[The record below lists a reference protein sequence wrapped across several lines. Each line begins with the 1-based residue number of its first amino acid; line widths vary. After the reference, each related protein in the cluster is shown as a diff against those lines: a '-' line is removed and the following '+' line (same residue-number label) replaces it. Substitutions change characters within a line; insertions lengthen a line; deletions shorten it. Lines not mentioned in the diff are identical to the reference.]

1 MIVTRE
7 NRTSLHALLIG
18 GYLLIWASFGVVAHL
33 LDQTLHWQLGNWTW
47 FAMHPW
53 APAAAVLAVAG
64 AFQFSRLKYRCL
76 DKCRTPLNFIMSH
89 WHGPRPA
96 WESFNLGVAHGVYWV
111 GCCWALMLLMFVV
124 GTGNIGWMLALGLL
138 MALEKNHPWGRSIA
152 APLGVS
158 LLTLA
163 ALITATGTGMIL
175 G

>member
-1 MIVTRE
+1 LRRE

-47 FAMHPW
+47 FAMHPR

-96 WESFNLGVAHGVYWV
+96 WESFNLGVAHGVYCV

-138 MALEKNHPWGRSIA
+138 LVAKKSSLGPLDRRAAGREFA
-152 APLGVS
+152 NVG
-158 LLTLA
+158 
-163 ALITATGTGMIL
+163 GTDHSHRHRDDSGL
-175 G
+175 N